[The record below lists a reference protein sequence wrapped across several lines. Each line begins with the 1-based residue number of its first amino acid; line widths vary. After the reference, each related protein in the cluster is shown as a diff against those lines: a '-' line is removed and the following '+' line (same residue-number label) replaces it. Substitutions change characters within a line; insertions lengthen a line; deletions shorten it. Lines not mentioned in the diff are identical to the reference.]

1 MGRKYELN
9 FISYTMGYISNS
21 FKTPNIKQKQ
31 VFPYEKACFFLNLM
45 CLFNKQNTCGKEH
58 LRKII
63 GYDIEN
69 LE

>member
-21 FKTPNIKQKQ
+21 FKTSNIKQKQ